1 MLDFNLPKNII
12 PANEEARLKKLHEYE
27 ILDTPAENGFN
38 YIALLAKG
46 IFNADNAYVAF
57 IDDERVF
64 LKANAKN
71 QESGEIKRSESFC
84 TLAILKKN
92 ITVFEDASAIS
103 GFMQNPYVKSGE
115 IRFYASSPIVT
126 ADGYT
131 IGTVS
136 VTDIAPKTPTDH
148 QLDMLR
154 LLSKMVLDKLE
165 NRLAIRKSLRAH
177 DDRLH
182 MLVHDLKNPMT
193 TISLQS
199 ELAGRIPGVDEKV
212 HLIAGKINQ
221 QSKTMIDNLNFIL
234 SAARREKET
243 FKMQKIKV
251 DLKMI
256 IDQVLKD
263 FYTSATNK
271 NQNIVANL
279 NEPIEIYGDENK
291 LKQVFSSLIEN
302 SIKFSHVGK
311 DIEISISSHE
321 NLVTVSIKDYG
332 RGLSTSDLE
341 RLFVKFANLTSNPT
355 AFEDSHGLGLS
366 TVKMLVDMHK
376 GKVWAESEGQNLGST
391 FYVELPIK

>member
-1 MLDFNLPKNII
+1 
-12 PANEEARLKKLHEYE
+12 
-27 ILDTPAENGFN
+27 
-38 YIALLAKG
+38 
-46 IFNADNAYVAF
+46 
-57 IDDERVF
+57 
-64 LKANAKN
+64 
-71 QESGEIKRSESFC
+71 
-84 TLAILKKN
+84 
-92 ITVFEDASAIS
+92 
-103 GFMQNPYVKSGE
+103 
-115 IRFYASSPIVT
+115 
-126 ADGYT
+126 
-131 IGTVS
+131 
-136 VTDIAPKTPTDH
+136 
-148 QLDMLR
+148 
-154 LLSKMVLDKLE
+154 
-165 NRLAIRKSLRAH
+165 
-177 DDRLH
+177 
-182 MLVHDLKNPMT
+182 MT

-263 FYTSATNK
+263 FNTSATNK

-341 RLFVKFANLTSNPT
+341 RVFVKFANLTSNPT